1 MIWHFQA
8 QAAQQ
13 QAAAANAANPFG
25 GMTPQNLLSATPK
38 NLLQS
43 PAVMS
48 SHRQAPDM
56 TPSAAGAGSSG
67 MITLTMFF
75 CLQFKVAI
83 SHWKEVFVPS
93 GRFYQTALFTDLSRY

>member
-1 MIWHFQA
+1 MIVIWFGTIFQA

-67 MITLTMFF
+67 MITLAMFF
-75 CLQFKVAI
+75 LPKI
-83 SHWKEVFVPS
+83 
-93 GRFYQTALFTDLSRY
+93 